1 MGPSLWL
8 KNAKHFGE
16 NFQPG
21 KDQVHVLVLVPEDEG
36 DSGPAS
42 KKARHGYH
50 FVKLPFPSLVMP
62 PNSFQVVE
70 GSFEYQARWHLKRLY
85 EKVVAFWMEAT
96 PITVKVVGTTGY
108 GTSHMLAVLVLL
120 LLKNQVKDSYGSV
133 AFVCYIPD
141 CRKLLEDE
149 STVLTIMQ
157 QNILLNFPDFSEPLN
172 TIKDIRVVMQAQ
184 MVILVADQWNSID
197 ENQMVIDRLGSCL
210 GISAYVKIHGMS
222 MNETLYA
229 LLPKQ
234 TSDDRNIY
242 CGGFN
247 DDEFGV
253 WLKHHPPFFTEHEDE
268 LALLTGKVPLLLSV
282 FARVYG
288 NGDSW
293 GSVVQRVQLD
303 ENIKELERSLSAFY
317 KEKDVELVWKVFTL
331 KVDYMMESEHV
342 DHRFFYKDPSR
353 GFRATS
359 ELVLWLLYRVWSK
372 KTADDALLTKWPE
385 LLWHAATRS
394 TLGFYVEEIIKAQI
408 CRQGVVGKYPRPKDR
423 TIKKYRFNPGSEE
436 LTLDLAFEERGA
448 KSRWILLDPQI
459 FNYPGVDMILITDTT
474 FVGINVTIAKTH
486 SPLEPFFK
494 MWTPLAASKNM
505 EITGL
510 FVAPDNFVHEEENV
524 AISLLKNV
532 YHELWLRIESKV
544 DQVPIQGST
553 CNCKTG
559 RGTKR
564 CGCQRRGK
572 LCDRACICQTCMNG
586 NDMSTKQ
593 QFRLLKMTRYHI
605 N

>member
-1 MGPSLWL
+1 
-8 KNAKHFGE
+8 
-16 NFQPG
+16 
-21 KDQVHVLVLVPEDEG
+21 
-36 DSGPAS
+36 
-42 KKARHGYH
+42 
-50 FVKLPFPSLVMP
+50 
-62 PNSFQVVE
+62 
-70 GSFEYQARWHLKRLY
+70 
-85 EKVVAFWMEAT
+85 
-96 PITVKVVGTTGY
+96 
-108 GTSHMLAVLVLL
+108 
-120 LLKNQVKDSYGSV
+120 
-133 AFVCYIPD
+133 
-141 CRKLLEDE
+141 
-149 STVLTIMQ
+149 
-157 QNILLNFPDFSEPLN
+157 
-172 TIKDIRVVMQAQ
+172 
-184 MVILVADQWNSID
+184 
-197 ENQMVIDRLGSCL
+197 MVIDRLGSCL
-210 GISAYVKIHGMS
+210 GISVYVEIHGMS
-222 MNETLYA
+222 MNAKTWRD

-288 NGDSW
+288 NDDSW
-293 GSVVQRVQLD
+293 ESVVERVQLD
-303 ENIKELERSLSAFY
+303 ENMKELERSLSAFY
-317 KEKDVELVWKVFTL
+317 NEMDGDLVWKVCTL
-331 KVDYMMESEHV
+331 KVDMMFESELV

-385 LLWHAATRS
+385 LLFHAATRS

-408 CRQGVVGKYPRPKDR
+408 CRQGVIGKYPRPNDR
-423 TIKKYRFNPGSEE
+423 TIKRYRFNPGSEE
-436 LTLDLAFEERGA
+436 VTLDLAFEERGA
-448 KSRWILLDPQI
+448 KSWWILLDPQN
-459 FNYPGVDMILITDTT
+459 FNHPGVDMILVTDTT

-559 RGTKR
+559 
-564 CGCQRRGK
+564 C
-572 LCDRACICQTCMNG
+572 
-586 NDMSTKQ
+586 
-593 QFRLLKMTRYHI
+593 
-605 N
+605 